1 MFALVWLLVSLCA
14 WARNPLQHSAPRPT
28 VEVVNPNHVY
38 TVTTK
43 SLRHLDFRNF
53 QFHVFEDGGE
63 STLTAKL
70 RNGKY
75 DSKECDRKWK
85 MGDGYDWLRLDWA
98 RFVGKSSEFAII
110 SLSWVTA
117 GGSTSDFGVVQVFTL
132 RDGHPVVVQ
141 QILFNTRGCGASSQ
155 LSIRPLLLTIKGVH
169 GWEHCCPK
177 TLDVLN
183 FRWTGRSFHLK
194 SHHSVPLPAT
204 C

>member
-1 MFALVWLLVSLCA
+1 
-14 WARNPLQHSAPRPT
+14 
-28 VEVVNPNHVY
+28 
-38 TVTTK
+38 
-43 SLRHLDFRNF
+43 
-53 QFHVFEDGGE
+53 
-63 STLTAKL
+63 
-70 RNGKY
+70 
-75 DSKECDRKWK
+75 
-85 MGDGYDWLRLDWA
+85 MGDGYDWLRLDWV

-110 SLSWVTA
+110 SFSWVTA

-132 RDGHPVVVQ
+132 RDGRPVVVQ

-177 TLDVLN
+177 ALDVINLC
-183 FRWTGRSFHLK
+183 WTGRSFHLK